1 MQVVGVLSKSSIA
14 SRLRTIPR
22 NSSGHPACVSSA
34 DIEIIAA
41 PGRPGVDIVRTII
54 ENAREI
60 IADTDSST
68 PYIFAAER
76 VSVVNIT
83 GKAALHIDVQRGI
96 ERE

>member
-1 MQVVGVLSKSSIA
+1 MQVVGVLNKSSIA
-14 SRLRTIPR
+14 PMLSAIPR
-22 NSSGHPACVSSA
+22 NSRGHPACARSA
-34 DIEIIAA
+34 DNDIMHA
-41 PGRPGVDIVRTII
+41 PGSPGVDIVRTII
-54 ENAREI
+54 ENVREI

-83 GKAALHIDVQRGI
+83 GKAALHIDVQRGS